1 MSLTVTNFNILVVGS
16 PHAGKS
22 TWIRR
27 VMTGDFTKRY
37 NPTPK
42 GNVVQFA
49 RHTTRG
55 IVQFIVRETSEPEKA
70 DYYGVDGVIVMI
82 DVTDAN
88 SMDNVAAY
96 LNSIPQ
102 PLLHKSVF
110 VAHKVDVRDRPI
122 LAPRCVRFLKRY
134 PGVRYCEVSSNSNY
148 HLYKPLDLL
157 LQSDNPNST
166 DPCIV
171 VQPAVAPPMATV

>member
-1 MSLTVTNFNILVVGS
+1 MSLTVTNFNVLVIGS
-16 PHAGKS
+16 PRAGKS

-27 VMTGDFTKRY
+27 AMTGEFTKRY
-37 NPTPK
+37 TPTPK

-55 IVQFIVRETSEPEKA
+55 IVQFIVRETSEPEKE

-88 SMDNVAAY
+88 SMDTVPRY

-102 PLLHKSVF
+102 LLLRNTVF
-110 VAHKVDVRDRPI
+110 VAQKVEARDRPI
-122 LAPRCVRFLKRY
+122 LAPQCVRFLKRY
-134 PGVRYCEVSSNSNY
+134 PDVRYCEVSSNSNY

-157 LQSDNPNST
+157 LQPNST
-166 DPCIV
+166 EPYII
-171 VQPAVAPPMATV
+171 VQPAVAPPMAEV